1 MMADRQEHR
10 RPNMNRHLRV
20 LTHQTVSA
28 WNEIS
33 GNICFIGCKWYK
45 FIKENQLYYPNLSVC
60 SLQVC
65 TRIYTIT
72 LNVVLKKCLTSELV
86 Y

>member
-1 MMADRQEHR
+1 MMAARQEHK
-10 RPNMNRHLRV
+10 RPNMIRHLRV
-20 LTHQTVSA
+20 FTHQIVRLDAFSLVLLVQ
-28 WNEIS
+28 
-33 GNICFIGCKWYK
+33 
-45 FIKENQLYYPNLSVC
+45 FIKENQLYYPNLSVY

>member
-1 MMADRQEHR
+1 MMAARQEHK
-10 RPNMNRHLRV
+10 RPNMIRHLRV
-20 LTHQTVSA
+20 FTHQTVRLDAFSFVL
-28 WNEIS
+28 S
-33 GNICFIGCKWYK
+33 VQ
-45 FIKENQLYYPNLSVC
+45 FIKENQLYYPNLSVY

-65 TRIYTIT
+65 TRIYAIT

>member
-1 MMADRQEHR
+1 MMAARQEHKR
-10 RPNMNRHLRV
+10 TNMIRHLRV
-20 LTHQTVSA
+20 FTHQTVRLDAFS
-28 WNEIS
+28 
-33 GNICFIGCKWYK
+33 FVLLVQ
-45 FIKENQLYYPNLSVC
+45 FIKENQLYYPNLSVY